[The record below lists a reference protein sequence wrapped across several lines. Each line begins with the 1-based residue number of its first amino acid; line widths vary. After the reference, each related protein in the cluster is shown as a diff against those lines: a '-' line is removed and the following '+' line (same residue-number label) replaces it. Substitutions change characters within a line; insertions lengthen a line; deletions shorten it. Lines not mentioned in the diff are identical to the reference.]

1 LRSTARAGGASRFSD
16 AETTDSSNPQ
26 AVIGGASATRGASK
40 WGETP
45 KRAGK
50 NQNILNFLIKYQ

>member
-1 LRSTARAGGASRFSD
+1 VTAPLRGTARAGGASRFSD
-16 AETTDSSNPQ
+16 AETTDSSNSQ
-26 AVIGGASATRGASK
+26 AIIGGASATRAGSK

-50 NQNILNFLIKYQ
+50 NINIFK